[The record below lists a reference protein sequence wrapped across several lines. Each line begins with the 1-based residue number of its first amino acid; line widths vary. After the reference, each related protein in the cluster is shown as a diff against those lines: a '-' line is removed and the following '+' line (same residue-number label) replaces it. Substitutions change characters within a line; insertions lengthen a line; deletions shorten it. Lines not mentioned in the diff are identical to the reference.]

1 MMWHAPPLALFL
13 SWLALLALL
22 AFTVLMAYQP
32 LGPFNFPVALTIAG
46 AKVLIVAAVFM
57 ELRDRSGLTIA
68 FAAAGVFWLSILL
81 WLAGSDYFTRPE
93 FPSPLH

>member
-1 MMWHAPPLALFL
+1 MMRHSPPLAFVL

-22 AFTVLMAYQP
+22 GLTVFMAYRP
-32 LGPFNFPVALTIAG
+32 LGTFNFPIALTIAA
-46 AKVLIVAAVFM
+46 AKALIVAAVFM
-57 ELRDRSGLTIA
+57 ELRDRRGLTIA

-93 FPSPLH
+93 FPPPLH